1 LSEKEKVLAYW
12 EAIRQACEKC
22 KLKAPSA
29 EQVREAVLDNLSSA
43 QAAKGKAKWLK
54 KSRSEKGT
62 QLQKWLDW
70 HKSPGNLTAP
80 IMWSM
85 QYPDNELW
93 ENLALVHVKAGRG
106 KGSQAL
112 DNWKSALGGRL

>member
-1 LSEKEKVLAYW
+1 MSEKEKVLAYW

-22 KLKAPSA
+22 ELEAPSA
-29 EQVREAVLDNLSSA
+29 EQVREAVLDNLSE
-43 QAAKGKAKWLK
+43 KGEVRWLK
-54 KSRSEKGT
+54 KSRSEKGA
-62 QLQKWLDW
+62 QLAKWLKW
-70 HKSPGNLTAP
+70 HNSVGNLTAP

-93 ENLALVHVKAGRG
+93 ENLALIHVKAGRG

-112 DNWKSALGGRL
+112 DNWKNALGGRI